1 MRLLGSTARRA
12 DQELARAQ
20 TKTHPQAHTKPKRQ
34 KYTPVEV
41 VADAAPWE
49 SAWTPPMLCASARP
63 AAWPVVVVAS
73 EDAVAE
79 DCLDRAELTSLK
91 ARADPVVVRAVA
103 ELAITARSWAW
114 ETPMLEATAG
124 DGGGRGGGLGGGGE
138 GERGAKVRKAGMKQ
152 GTRLGAGNRPRHE
165 SINPFKQ
172 TSSRSN

>member
-1 MRLLGSTARRA
+1 
-12 DQELARAQ
+12 
-20 TKTHPQAHTKPKRQ
+20 
-34 KYTPVEV
+34 
-41 VADAAPWE
+41 
-49 SAWTPPMLCASARP
+49 MLCASARP

-124 DGGGRGGGLGGGGE
+124 DGGGRGGGVRGRGGGRERGE
-138 GERGAKVRKAGMKQ
+138 GQKGRYEAGYKAGGWQ
-152 GTRLGAGNRPRHE
+152 
-165 SINPFKQ
+165 Q
-172 TSSRSN
+172 TKA